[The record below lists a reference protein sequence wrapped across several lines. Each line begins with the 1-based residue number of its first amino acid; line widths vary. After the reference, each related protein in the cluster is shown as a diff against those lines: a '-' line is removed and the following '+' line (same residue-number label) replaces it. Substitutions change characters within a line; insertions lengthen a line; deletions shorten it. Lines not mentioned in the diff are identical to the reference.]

1 MIYKV
6 ISKNEFRAFVDALV
20 SNNRSYGPQQV
31 ETDRNGN
38 PVYQYAPV
46 QSVDDIAFDYTATE
60 SSAKHF
66 FLPFR
71 EELSRFSF
79 EPSESDR
86 LPHTDLELVHGME
99 NDWTQKINYEADP
112 VVLVGLRPCDISAL
126 NILDDVL
133 LNGHFPSPYYL
144 AKRKNTFVI
153 GMDHLP
159 LPDCFCKSMNHH
171 TVTTGFN
178 LFCSDIGDHYYLS
191 INSSKAFNFLKKFET
206 RDPNDDD
213 NCMLVERRKQIQ
225 NGFTTEIDV
234 TALPTILDIEFDSP
248 VWGKWGNKCLNCGTC
263 AMVCPSCYC
272 YSLTESFD
280 TSLKVA
286 KREKQ
291 LYSCNLVDFAVVAGG
306 HNFRPKNG
314 DRLKYRYYHQHRGFA
329 ENGNQQI
336 CVGCNRCGR
345 ACLSGINPKDV
356 INDLRMEK
364 ESCLTCVSSSP
375 GKR

>member
-6 ISKNEFRAFVDALV
+6 ISKTEFARFIDALV
-20 SNNRSYGPQQV
+20 HNNPSFGPRQV
-31 ETDRNGN
+31 DTDHRGN
-38 PVYQYAPV
+38 PVYQFQPI
-46 QSVDDIAFDYTATE
+46 QSVDDIAFDYTATA

-71 EELSRFSF
+71 EELSRFLF
-79 EPSESDR
+79 HED
-86 LPHTDLELVHGME
+86 
-99 NDWTQKINYEADP
+99 DWQQEITYEANP
-112 VVLVGLRPCDISAL
+112 IVLIGLRACDISAL

-133 LNGHFPSPYYL
+133 LHGHFPSPYYL

-178 LFCSDIGDHYYLS
+178 LFCSD
-191 INSSKAFNFLKKFET
+191 SSKAFNFLKEFET
-206 RDPNDDD
+206 RDPLYDD
-213 NCMLVERRKQIQ
+213 NCALVERRKQIR
-225 NGFTTEIDV
+225 NGFQTEIDV
-234 TALPTILDIEFDSP
+234 TGLPTILDIEFDSP
-248 VWGKWGNKCLNCGTC
+248 VWEKWGDKCLNCGTC

-272 YSLTESFD
+272 YTVTESFD
-280 TSLKVA
+280 TSLTA
-286 KREKQ
+286 ASREKK

-329 ENGNQQI
+329 ENANQQI
-336 CVGCNRCGR
+336 CIGCNRCGR
-345 ACLSGINPKDV
+345 ACLAGINPKDV

-375 GKR
+375 VKS

>member
-6 ISKNEFRAFVDALV
+6 IAKKEFYAFVDALV
-20 SNNRSYGPQQV
+20 KNNKAFAPQQV
-31 ETDRNGN
+31 AIDSHSH
-38 PVYQYAPV
+38 PIYQFK
-46 QSVDDIAFDYTATE
+46 SVHAVDAISFDYTATS

-71 EELSRFSF
+71 EELSHFTF
-79 EPSESDR
+79 
-86 LPHTDLELVHGME
+86 HGKE
-99 NDWTQKINYEADP
+99 WDQHIAYETNP
-112 VVLVGLRPCDISAL
+112 IVLIGLRACDISAL
-126 NILDDVL
+126 NILDEVL
-133 LNGHFPSPYYL
+133 LHSHFPSPYYL
-144 AKRKNTFVI
+144 ARRKNSFVI

-171 TVTTGFN
+171 VVTSGFN
-178 LFCSDIGDHYYLS
+178 LFCSDIGDDYYLA
-191 INSSKAFNFLKKFET
+191 INSSKAFNYLKSFET
-206 RDPNDDD
+206 REPTYDD
-213 NCMLVERRKQIQ
+213 NCRLTERRKLIQ
-225 NGFTTEIDV
+225 RSFQTEIDV
-234 TALPTILDIEFDSP
+234 TALPSILDIEFDSP
-248 VWGKWGNKCLNCGTC
+248 VWEKWGSKCLNCGTC

-272 YSLTESFD
+272 YALSETFD
-280 TSLKVA
+280 LDLQGA

-291 LYSCNLVDFAVVAGG
+291 LYSCNLVDFAAVAGG

-364 ESCLTCVSSSP
+364 ESCMICVSSSP
-375 GKR
+375 SKI

>member
-6 ISKNEFRAFVDALV
+6 ISKGEFRKFIDALV
-20 SNNRSYGPQQV
+20 RNNTSFGPKRV
-31 ETDRNGN
+31 DTDTHGE
-38 PVYQYAPV
+38 PVYQFQPV
-46 QSVDDIAFDYTATE
+46 SSVEEIAFDYSATK

-71 EELSRFSF
+71 EELSRFEIHDGEWEQKTSYN
-79 EPSESDR
+79 SD
-86 LPHTDLELVHGME
+86 P
-99 NDWTQKINYEADP
+99 A
-112 VVLVGLRPCDISAL
+112 VLIGLRACDISAL

-144 AKRKNTFVI
+144 ARRKNTFLI

-159 LPDCFCKSMNHH
+159 MADCFCKSMNHH
-171 TVTTGFN
+171 TVPTGFN
-178 LFCSDIGDHYYLS
+178 LFCYDIGDAYYLA
-191 INSSKAFNFLKKFET
+191 INSSKAFNFLKEFET
-206 RDPNDDD
+206 RDPLYED
-213 NCMLVERRKQIQ
+213 NCLLVERRKEITS
-225 NGFTTEIDV
+225 GFKTEIDV
-234 TALPTILDIEFDSP
+234 TGLPAILDIEFDSP
-248 VWGKWGNKCLNCGTC
+248 VWEKWGAKCLNCGTC

-272 YSLTESFD
+272 YSVEESME
-280 TSLKVA
+280 TNLKGA
-286 KREKQ
+286 SRQKH

-329 ENGNQQI
+329 ENANQQI

-345 ACLSGINPKDV
+345 ACLAGINPKDV

-364 ESCLTCVSSSP
+364 NSCMTCVSSSP
-375 GKR
+375 GRK

>member
-6 ISKNEFRAFVDALV
+6 ISKAEFKRFIDALV
-20 SNNRSYGPQQV
+20 QNNSAFGPRLV
-31 ETDRNGN
+31 DTDSRGES
-38 PVYQYAPV
+38 VYQFQPV
-46 QSVDDIAFDYTATE
+46 SSVEEIAFDYTRTA

-71 EELSRFSF
+71 EELSQFHF
-79 EPSESDR
+79 HD
-86 LPHTDLELVHGME
+86 D
-99 NDWTQKINYEADP
+99 DWEQNVSYEANP
-112 VVLVGLRPCDISAL
+112 VVLVGLRACDISAL

-133 LNGHFPSPYYL
+133 LNSHFPSACYL

-159 LPDCFCKSMNHH
+159 LPDCFCKSLAHH
-171 TVTTGFN
+171 TVSTGFN
-178 LFCSDIGDHYYLS
+178 LFCSDIGEKYYLS
-191 INSSKAFNFLKKFET
+191 INSSKAFTYLKEFQTEE
-206 RDPNDDD
+206 PSHED
-213 NCMLVERRKQIQ
+213 NCLLTERRKLISRSFQ
-225 NGFTTEIDV
+225 TEVDV
-234 TALPTILDIEFDSP
+234 TSLPSILDIEFDSP
-248 VWGKWGNKCLNCGTC
+248 VWEKWGAKCLNCGTC

-272 YSLTESFD
+272 YSVEERFNID
-280 TSLKVA
+280 LKGA
-286 KREKQ
+286 SRNRK

-329 ENGNQQI
+329 ENANQQI

-345 ACLSGINPKDV
+345 ACLAGINPKDV

-364 ESCLTCVSSSP
+364 ESCMICVSQSP
-375 GKR
+375 ART

>member
-6 ISKNEFRAFVDALV
+6 ISKREFRTFIDALV
-20 SNNRSYGPQQV
+20 QNNSSFGPRKAD
-31 ETDRNGN
+31 TGNNGKPIYQFM
-38 PVYQYAPV
+38 PVK
-46 QSVDDIAFDYTATE
+46 SVDDIEFDYTATHA
-60 SSAKHF
+60 SAKHF

-71 EELSRFSF
+71 DELSHFNFSDGNWKQ
-79 EPSESDR
+79 EI
-86 LPHTDLELVHGME
+86 
-99 NDWTQKINYEADP
+99 QYEAP
-112 VVLVGLRPCDISAL
+112 PTILIGLRPCDINAV
-126 NILDDVL
+126 NILDDVML
-133 LNGHFPSPYYL
+133 HGAYPSPYYL
-144 AKRKNTFVI
+144 ARRKNTFII

-171 TVTTGFN
+171 TVTIGFN

-191 INSSKAFNFLKKFET
+191 INSSKAFNFLKEFET
-206 RDPNDDD
+206 HDPSHEE
-213 NCMLVERRKQIQ
+213 NCLLVERRKRIQ
-225 NGFTTEIDV
+225 NSFETEIDV
-234 TALPTILDIEFDSP
+234 TALPSILDIEFDSP
-248 VWGKWGNKCLNCGTC
+248 VWEKWGQKCLNCGTC

-280 TSLKVA
+280 TNLKGA
-286 KREKQ
+286 TREKS

-329 ENGNQQI
+329 QNGNQQI

-364 ESCLTCVSSSP
+364 ESCLTNVSLSP
-375 GKR
+375 GRT

>member
-6 ISKNEFRAFVDALV
+6 ISKGEFRRFVDALV
-20 SNNRSYGPQQV
+20 KSNNSFGPRQV
-31 ETDRNGN
+31 DTDSQGN
-38 PVYQYAPV
+38 PVYQFKPV
-46 QSVDDIAFDYTATE
+46 QSVEEIAFDYTATA
-60 SSAKHF
+60 SSAKHL

-79 EPSESDR
+79 
-86 LPHTDLELVHGME
+86 HGD
-99 NDWTQKINYEADP
+99 DWEQQINYEADP

-133 LNGHFPSPYYL
+133 LNSHFPSPYYL

-171 TVTTGFN
+171 TVTIGFN
-178 LFCSDIGDHYYLS
+178 LFCSDIGESYYLS
-191 INSSKAFNFLKKFET
+191 INSSKAFNFLKEFET
-206 RDPNDDD
+206 HDPSHEE
-213 NCMLVERRKQIQ
+213 NCLLVERRKLIQ
-225 NGFTTEIDV
+225 NSFQTEIDV
-234 TALPTILDIEFDSP
+234 TALPSILDIEFDSP
-248 VWGKWGNKCLNCGTC
+248 VWEKWGQKCLNCGTC

-280 TSLKVA
+280 TNLKGA
-286 KREKQ
+286 TREKS

-364 ESCLTCVSSSP
+364 ESCLICVSSSP
-375 GKR
+375 ARI